1 MAIFLVGLLVVG
13 AASAADVDV
22 NDTGKLSAGEN
33 DEIVS
38 VENDVD
44 VLGEGEYNYTQLK
57 DQFRFDGDITLF
69 AGNYTYVSGDGDT
82 IEITTS
88 RVIDGNGAVIDM
100 ANSGHGAFSV
110 TTSGVT
116 IKNLTIKNANFEGNG
131 GAIYFMYSGIVINC
145 NFTNN
150 TATVYGGAVY
160 FQDEGN
166 VTNCNFTDNN
176 ARIYGGAVYFQK
188 GGNVTNCNFTDNTAS
203 GTGGAVYFQNEGN
216 VTNCNFIDNNA
227 RIYGGAV
234 YFQKGGNVTNCNF
247 TDNTA
252 SGTGGAVYF
261 QNEGNVTNCNFT
273 GNNATWYGGA
283 VYFQKAGNVTNC
295 NFTGNN
301 ATTGSAIYFWSASAT
316 KTVSNSRFLNNIANA
331 ETLEVT
337 KNDNNI
343 TITFTGNDNLLNAI
357 YSNSDVTFTNVTYWG
372 SKGIVNTGSSA
383 IKPSRSN
390 KEAGQNITLE
400 IYDSDSLVD
409 NVTLVTDD
417 NGQVSYDLSK
427 LSNGKYRYKAYHPE
441 DSYYT
446 YAESNDTFTKGVGD
460 FNLLQRYI
468 NAADSVL
475 TLDRNYTFTTGLDE
489 NLTDG
494 IIIDKPLTI
503 NGNGFTINADG
514 KARIF
519 QIKSNDVVLK
529 DITFK
534 NGYTNGDGGAI
545 HWSTNNSNILNCYFI
560 NNTAKRG
567 GANHFENELQDSNI
581 NATFINNTANG
592 LYLFYGGGANYFK
605 DALNNITISGDYSN
619 NKAVNYGGANYFN
632 SKISTLTIAGDYAGN
647 AANGDGGANYFNSL
661 FNVTITGDYTS
672 NTARND
678 GGANCFLSAL
688 TDVNITGDYTNN
700 KAGLGGANNFEKE
713 LTNVAISGKYVK
725 NTATGFAAGA
735 NIFKDQLT
743 NVTITG
749 DYISNTAM
757 SFNAFGG
764 ANSFVKELA
773 NVTITGNYTN
783 NSADYLG
790 GANCFLSEL
799 TDVNITGDYTGN
811 RVNSSGGANYF
822 EKVLTNVT
830 ITGDY
835 TSNIA
840 NYHTGGANYF
850 LSELTNVAITGDYS
864 NNKAKD
870 HGGANY
876 FDKTLFNLTI
886 TGDYTSNTAG
896 VDGGANYFK
905 IELTEVN
912 ITGDYSNNTAGS
924 DGGANHFNTLTN
936 VTITGN
942 YISNTAGN
950 TAGANHFNTLTN
962 VTITGNYIS
971 NTAGSDG
978 GANHFGMLTN
988 VTITGDY
995 ISNTA
1000 GSDGGANHFG
1010 MLTNVTITGDYISNG
1025 AGLSG
1030 GANYFFS
1037 ELTNVVISGDYTNNT
1052 SINYFGRTSRDNN
1065 GGANFFRNNLTNVTI
1080 TGDYIGNAADN
1091 SGGANYFSEE
1101 VTNVIIMGDYI
1112 SNSAT
1117 NGSGGANYFK
1127 ANYYK
1132 DQLTNVVISGD
1143 YASNT
1148 AKDAGGANYIH
1159 SELTNV
1165 NITGDYCNNT
1175 AGSAGANYFEN
1186 ALNNVAIIGDYA
1198 INTANGTGGA
1208 NYFHSELTNV
1218 SITGDYTN
1226 NKANEYGGANC
1237 FYSYLINVNITGDY
1251 TSNTANANGGANY
1264 FQEPLSNVA
1273 ITGDYTSN
1281 TANANGG
1288 ANCFYSY
1295 LINVNITGTFT
1306 NNKATN
1312 DDGGAN
1318 SFLGPL
1324 TNVTITGD
1332 YTSNT
1337 AYWEG
1342 GANYFKNTLTNAT
1355 ITGNYTNNKATNG
1368 NGGANH
1374 FHYQITN
1381 VAIMGD
1387 YTNNTAIN
1395 GGANYFTELTN
1406 VTITGNYTN
1415 NKATNGDGGANHFSD
1430 KQNNV
1435 TITGDYTSNTA
1446 NANGGA
1452 NCFYSYLINV
1462 TITGDYTSNTASNY
1476 NGGANYFHEEL
1487 TNVAITGD
1495 YTSNTANANGGANCF
1510 YSYLINVNIT
1520 GTFTNNKAT
1529 NDDGGANSFLSPLT
1543 NVTITGDYT
1552 ANKANGYGGAN
1563 SFLNPLTNVTIS
1575 GDYTGNTAC
1584 DGGANYFSKI
1594 TNVNIT
1600 GEYTANKALGSGG
1613 AIYFAIETN
1622 YLNVRGVFINNSG
1635 FYIIFIDK
1643 SIENNVIRDSIF
1655 LNNNAKNINLDQGDI
1670 QLVNNWFGNNATNY
1684 NVTPD
1689 IGSVTPDN
1697 WLFLNATVDPVK
1709 FTSSTNVT
1717 FKLDSY
1723 DANTKNVTDY
1733 NNNLISPI
1741 ELTLTS
1747 TNATVK
1753 NSTHLNETVKYVA
1766 GDGEKGSVTATF
1778 ENAQYTIELQTD
1790 KKNPKLSVESET
1802 FNYNETMALALSYN
1816 PNATGNVSVTLNG
1829 KKHIYNYT
1837 GLALNVTVMLSGDIL
1852 PDEYNVTVMYGG
1864 DVNFFGTSANSTLT
1878 VKKANSTLKV
1888 TDITF
1893 DYNGTG
1899 SCEVTYTNATGVTA
1913 EVIGHNEATIN
1924 VTNNLITVSGLDAGN
1939 YSLSVTTITSEGYS
1953 NVTKTSKI
1961 TVKPTLSLV
1970 SAENVNV
1977 TYGEDI
1983 IIPVKSVNATEVKYE
1998 IIECDKVVNNG
2009 TVMSGENITGLRLA
2023 SGTYTVNLT
2032 TIVDSNHIQSS
2043 GQSLLTVKKAQSSI
2057 DVNGTE
2063 SYYKNDAVLN
2073 YAVVNATGVNVDIVD
2088 WAGNPM
2094 KSGVDYNI
2102 SISKSQIIID
2112 FFNDGR
2118 YVANVTTITDNNHTS
2133 ACMGA
2138 EIRVLP
2144 VIDLEISIAPENQT
2158 AHYGDTLSWKVI
2170 IVNHGPSMAEN
2181 LYLDF
2186 FADDGI
2192 IFTDQY
2198 GKQYAK
2204 HYRFSD
2210 VYPIGVDY
2218 PFICILKTLANATD
2232 AELCFNVTVGDIY
2245 SIYPNLSKYNA
2256 SASVKVEHASANIS
2270 VNADSQIVV
2279 GESLTVTV
2287 ELPSDATGNVTV
2299 TVDGE
2304 KYIGTINEGIA
2315 TISIPDLAAGEK
2327 TAIISYPGDNRYSPI
2342 NETRDITVS
2351 RKNTTADISAPTS
2364 ITLGD
2369 DASVDVKLPGDAK
2382 GNVTVIVDGEI
2393 LDTVP
2398 LSNGAVDVTL
2408 PEMKAGNHTVEVIY
2422 SGDEKYNPVSETKN
2436 ITVLKQNAT
2445 AEVSLPENVTY
2456 GDDESV
2462 DVILPGDA
2470 TGNVTVKVDGDDVGS
2485 VEVVNG
2491 SASVA
2496 LPTLSA
2502 GDHAVEVVYSGDDKY
2517 APVSQTV
2524 NVAVVKSTPKL
2535 TSNKKTFKNTDK
2547 YKKYTVSLKDSKG
2560 NAIVNATVTLK
2571 VNGKTYTAKTNSN
2584 GKATFKLTKLTKK
2597 GTYTAVIKFAGDEKY
2612 NNASA
2617 KAKINVKSTWKTIS
2631 KGSSYHTMVKKIQ
2644 RALKNHGFYIKY
2656 NKRHLIVD
2664 GIFHIYTEM
2673 AVKQFQKANGLKQ
2686 TGRVDEI
2693 TAKELGLI

>member
-166 VTNCNFTDNN
+166 VTNCNFT
-176 ARIYGGAVYFQK
+176 
-188 GGNVTNCNFTDNTAS
+188 
-203 GTGGAVYFQNEGN
+203 
-216 VTNCNFIDNNA
+216 DNNA

-1237 FYSYLINVNITGDY
+1237 FYSYLINV
-1251 TSNTANANGGANY
+1251 
-1264 FQEPLSNVA
+1264 
-1273 ITGDYTSN
+1273 
-1281 TANANGG
+1281 
-1288 ANCFYSY
+1288 
-1295 LINVNITGTFT
+1295 
-1306 NNKATN
+1306 
-1312 DDGGAN
+1312 
-1318 SFLGPL
+1318 
-1324 TNVTITGD
+1324 
-1332 YTSNT
+1332 
-1337 AYWEG
+1337 
-1342 GANYFKNTLTNAT
+1342 
-1355 ITGNYTNNKATNG
+1355 
-1368 NGGANH
+1368 
-1374 FHYQITN
+1374 
-1381 VAIMGD
+1381 
-1387 YTNNTAIN
+1387 
-1395 GGANYFTELTN
+1395 
-1406 VTITGNYTN
+1406 
-1415 NKATNGDGGANHFSD
+1415 
-1430 KQNNV
+1430 
-1435 TITGDYTSNTA
+1435 
-1446 NANGGA
+1446 
-1452 NCFYSYLINV
+1452 

-1510 YSYLINVNIT
+1510 NSYLINVNIT

>member
-166 VTNCNFTDNN
+166 VTNCNFT
-176 ARIYGGAVYFQK
+176 
-188 GGNVTNCNFTDNTAS
+188 
-203 GTGGAVYFQNEGN
+203 
-216 VTNCNFIDNNA
+216 DNNA

-924 DGGANHFNTLTN
+924 DGGANHF
-936 VTITGN
+936 
-942 YISNTAGN
+942 
-950 TAGANHFNTLTN
+950 
-962 VTITGNYIS
+962 
-971 NTAGSDG
+971 
-978 GANHFGMLTN
+978 
-988 VTITGDY
+988 
-995 ISNTA
+995 
-1000 GSDGGANHFG
+1000 G

-1237 FYSYLINVNITGDY
+1237 FYSYLINV
-1251 TSNTANANGGANY
+1251 
-1264 FQEPLSNVA
+1264 
-1273 ITGDYTSN
+1273 
-1281 TANANGG
+1281 
-1288 ANCFYSY
+1288 
-1295 LINVNITGTFT
+1295 
-1306 NNKATN
+1306 
-1312 DDGGAN
+1312 
-1318 SFLGPL
+1318 
-1324 TNVTITGD
+1324 
-1332 YTSNT
+1332 
-1337 AYWEG
+1337 
-1342 GANYFKNTLTNAT
+1342 
-1355 ITGNYTNNKATNG
+1355 
-1368 NGGANH
+1368 
-1374 FHYQITN
+1374 
-1381 VAIMGD
+1381 
-1387 YTNNTAIN
+1387 
-1395 GGANYFTELTN
+1395 
-1406 VTITGNYTN
+1406 
-1415 NKATNGDGGANHFSD
+1415 
-1430 KQNNV
+1430 
-1435 TITGDYTSNTA
+1435 
-1446 NANGGA
+1446 
-1452 NCFYSYLINV
+1452 

-1510 YSYLINVNIT
+1510 NSYLINVNIT